1 MPRNPFIVP
10 FVFCSVLI
18 SLYLLH
24 NLYAPRYAV
33 SAPDDQMCHKSAVHP
48 SLFKTIPQKRHRVAV
63 ASMFI
68 FHFDV
73 YMSFASSLAR
83 AMNSSSTGGSIE
95 VYAQTPFRFRFQN
108 IIDDLNMYPHGYRD
122 PQDLVPALRS
132 QMGDGGID
140 TVILGTCEIEWVIFR
155 LYAHGP

>member
-1 MPRNPFIVP
+1 
-10 FVFCSVLI
+10 
-18 SLYLLH
+18 
-24 NLYAPRYAV
+24 
-33 SAPDDQMCHKSAVHP
+33 
-48 SLFKTIPQKRHRVAV
+48 
-63 ASMFI
+63 MFI

-95 VYAQTPFRFRFQN
+95 VYAQTPFRFRFQA

-122 PQDLVPALRS
+122 PQDLLPMLRS

-140 TVILGTCEIEWVIFR
+140 TVVLGTCEGE
-155 LYAHGP
+155 